1 MPDSDPIW
9 VFESQTDGDR
19 SKGAA
24 ATALKRDGAELG
36 QAQGIAGNSYAIPTR
51 DKDNNP
57 LEWPDIGRSVQE
69 FRDHVSDNPSVSF
82 KLFPG
87 SARRTADE
95 HVQFSELF
103 RNMPADCDLPGRTLE
118 ILGRSN
124 VVRIILLDANIRAV
138 DMDARKTA
146 LDQVFTANEG
156 LWGPGDTEIV
166 SYGAAHTLVANDLYA
181 KSRGYKH
188 RIIDV
193 GTERYGDDAKQVL
206 EMLSIAYAT
215 QLVCIDDP
223 DGTNTSQQ
231 VSEIHLGAC
240 AGLEI
245 DSVIIR

>member
-69 FRDHVSDNPSVSF
+69 FRDHVSDNPSVAF
-82 KLFPG
+82 KHLPG

-146 LDQVFTANEG
+146 LDQFFTANEG
-156 LWGPGDTEIV
+156 L
-166 SYGAAHTLVANDLYA
+166 
-181 KSRGYKH
+181 
-188 RIIDV
+188 
-193 GTERYGDDAKQVL
+193 
-206 EMLSIAYAT
+206 
-215 QLVCIDDP
+215 
-223 DGTNTSQQ
+223 
-231 VSEIHLGAC
+231 
-240 AGLEI
+240 
-245 DSVIIR
+245 